1 MSPVLKQ
8 PIVLLYTK
16 VAELTMQTEYQL
28 RLKDLHLQE
37 RVKEVTEKF
46 TAELEAD
53 RQKSELLLQE
63 KNEQEMEF
71 EDKLK
76 QVRDFVFPLSICSFL
91 ISISSLLSVGR
102 GALSG
107 PAVHPGYTVSDQDHG

>member
-1 MSPVLKQ
+1 
-8 PIVLLYTK
+8 
-16 VAELTMQTEYQL
+16 MQTEYQL
-28 RLKDLHLQE
+28 RLKDMHLQE

-53 RQKSELLLQE
+53 RQKLELLVQE

-76 QVRDFVFPLSICSFL
+76 QVRDVYRSLSLHLPSGASFFRNL
-91 ISISSLLSVGR
+91 QAEGRSQSQLSNLDTQYQAKIMAEVERYQQLTQEKELLSER
-102 GALSG
+102 
-107 PAVHPGYTVSDQDHG
+107 